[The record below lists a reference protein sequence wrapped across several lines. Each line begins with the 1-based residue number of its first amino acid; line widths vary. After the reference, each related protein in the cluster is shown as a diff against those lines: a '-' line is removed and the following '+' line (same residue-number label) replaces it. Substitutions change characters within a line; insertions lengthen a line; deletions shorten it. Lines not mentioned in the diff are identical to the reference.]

1 MSGMDAH
8 HPTPQDRDEDE
19 VLLADLARGLRDV
32 TPLAE
37 RVAQQA
43 RGALAWRSLDAD
55 LLVATLHFDSALAG
69 AGQTRGPDEG
79 NRLLVF
85 HAAPLSVE
93 LELQSD
99 RLVGQLVPP
108 GPGEVT
114 LESADGTTIRADAD
128 ELGFFLV
135 PLARRGSVRVHCET
149 SAARLVTDWFPL

>member
-1 MSGMDAH
+1 MSGMDPH
-8 HPTPQDRDEDE
+8 HRTPQDWDDDE
-19 VLLADLARGLRDV
+19 VLLADLARGLQDV

-37 RVAQQA
+37 RIAQQA
-43 RGALAWRSLDAD
+43 RGALAWRSPDAD
-55 LLVATLHFDSALAG
+55 LLVATLSFDSALAG
-69 AGQTRGPDEG
+69 AGQTRGLEG
-79 NRLLVF
+79 GHRLLVF

-114 LESADGTTIRADAD
+114 LESADGATTRVDAD

-135 PLARRGSVRVHCET
+135 PLTRRGSVRLHCET
-149 SAARLVTDWFPL
+149 PDARLVTDWVPL

>member
-1 MSGMDAH
+1 MSGVDPDHRTAH
-8 HPTPQDRDEDE
+8 DWDDDE

-43 RGALAWRSLDAD
+43 RGALAWRSFDAD
-55 LLVATLHFDSALAG
+55 LLVATLSFDSALAG
-69 AGQTRGPDEG
+69 AGQTRGPDDG

-108 GPGEVT
+108 GPGDVT
-114 LESADGTTIRADAD
+114 LEWADGGTTRVDAD

-135 PLARRGSVRVHCET
+135 PLARRGSVRLHCET